1 MKLNLWCKT
10 HGYVR
15 MDIFNELDEYYCP
28 ICNAKLDLRYEQN
41 DLQGVELFKKLEQ
54 HFEVKK

>member
-15 MDIFNELDEYYCP
+15 VDIFNELDEYYCP
-28 ICNAKLDLRYEQN
+28 ICKAKLAERHN

>member
-15 MDIFNELDEYYCP
+15 VDIWSEVENYYCP
-28 ICNAKLDLRYEQN
+28 ICNAKLEFRYEHKN

-54 HFEVKK
+54 HFEVK